1 MIKEAIAKLAERID
15 LEEHEMSEVVEMMME
30 GEATPGQ
37 ISAFLIALRMKGE
50 SVSEITGAARVMLD
64 KATRL
69 NSKHEVIVDLCGT
82 GGDRQG
88 TFNVSTAAAFVV
100 AGAGVPVA
108 KHGNRSVS
116 SYVGS
121 ADVLE
126 ALGADI
132 NHSAEVA
139 RKCLDEAGIVF
150 LFAPLYHPA
159 MKNVAGPR
167 KDIGVRTIFNILGP
181 IANPA
186 GVRHQVIGVYSE
198 MLLDPMVKVLR
209 NLGHKSAMVV
219 HGSDSMDE
227 ITVTGKTIVAELRDG
242 MVKKYQFDPADI
254 GIKRWS
260 ANELKGGRTAKEN
273 AKLLLSVLKGEERE
287 AKRDIVLINAAAAIY
302 VSETSPDINDALGRA
317 AESIDSGKALSKLNE
332 LVKITKDK
340 QSPKDG

>member
-1 MIKEAIAKLAERID
+1 MIKEAIAKVVERID
-15 LEEHEMSEVVEMMME
+15 LEEHEMSDVVEMMME

-37 ISAFLIALRMKGE
+37 ISAFLVALRMKGE
-50 SVSEITGAARVMLD
+50 SVSEITGAAKVMLD
-64 KATRL
+64 KATRIQ
-69 NSKHEVIVDLCGT
+69 SGHEVVVDLCGT

-126 ALGADI
+126 ALGVDI
-132 NHSAEVA
+132 THSAEVA

-167 KDIGVRTIFNILGP
+167 KEIGVRTIFNILGP
-181 IANPA
+181 IVNPA
-186 GVRHQVIGVYSE
+186 GVKHQVVGVYSE
-198 MLLDPMVKVLR
+198 VLLDPVVKVLR

-219 HGSDSMDE
+219 HGADSMDE
-227 ITVTGKTIVAELRDG
+227 ITVTGKTVVAELKDG
-242 MVKKYQFDPADI
+242 MVKKYQFDPLDL
-254 GIKRWS
+254 GIKRRNIS
-260 ANELKGGRTAKEN
+260 ELKGGRTAKEN
-273 AKLLLSVLKGEERE
+273 ARIFRSILKGEEKE

-302 VSETSPDINDALGRA
+302 VSETSPDLREALERA
-317 AESIDSGKALSKLNE
+317 VESLDSGRALSKLEE
-332 LVKITKDK
+332 LAKLTKDK
-340 QSPKDG
+340 

>member
-1 MIKEAIAKLAERID
+1 MIKEAIAKVVERID
-15 LEEHEMSEVVEMMME
+15 LEEHEMSDVVEMMMD

-37 ISAFLIALRMKGE
+37 ISSFLVALRMKGE

-64 KATRL
+64 KAARIQ
-69 NSKHEVIVDLCGT
+69 SRHEVVVDLCGT
-82 GGDRQG
+82 GGDSQG

-126 ALGADI
+126 ALGIDI

-167 KDIGVRTIFNILGP
+167 KEIGVRTIFNILGP
-181 IANPA
+181 ICNPA
-186 GVRHQVIGVYSE
+186 GVRHQVVGVYSE
-198 MLLDPMVKVLR
+198 VLLDPIVKVLR

-219 HGSDSMDE
+219 HGTDSMDE
-227 ITVTGKTIVAELRDG
+227 ITVTGKTVVAELKDG
-242 MVKKYQFDPADI
+242 MVKKYQLDPLDL
-254 GIKRWS
+254 GLKRRNLS
-260 ANELKGGRTAKEN
+260 ELKGGRTAKEN
-273 AKLLLSVLKGEERE
+273 ARIFRSILKGEEKE
-287 AKRDIVLINAAAAIY
+287 ARRDIVLLNAAAAIY
-302 VSETSPDINDALGRA
+302 VSEKSPDLREAFERA
-317 AESIDSGKALSKLNE
+317 EDSLDSGNALSKLEE
-332 LVKITKDK
+332 LARITKGK
-340 QSPKDG
+340 

>member
-1 MIKEAIAKLAERID
+1 MIKEAMAKVVERID

-30 GEATPGQ
+30 GEATPSQ
-37 ISAFLIALRMKGE
+37 ISAFLVALRMKGE
-50 SVSEITGAARVMLD
+50 SVAEITGAAKVMLD
-64 KATRL
+64 KAARI
-69 NSKHEVIVDLCGT
+69 NSRHEVIVDLCGT

-116 SYVGS
+116 SFVGS

-126 ALGADI
+126 ALGVDI
-132 NHSAEVA
+132 NHSPEVA
-139 RKCLDEAGIVF
+139 RNCLDETGIVF

-167 KDIGVRTIFNILGP
+167 KEIGVRTVFNILGP
-181 IANPA
+181 ISNPA
-186 GVRHQVIGVYSE
+186 GVRHQVVGVYSE
-198 MLLDPMVKVLR
+198 MLLDPIVKVLR

-227 ITVTGKTIVAELRDG
+227 ITVTGKTVIAELRDG
-242 MVKKYQFDPADI
+242 MVKKYQFDPSDV

-260 ANELKGGRTAKEN
+260 ANDLKGGRTAKEN
-273 AKLLLSVLKGEERE
+273 ARILKSILKGEEKGAR
-287 AKRDIVLINAAAAIY
+287 RDITLINAASAIY
-302 VSETSPDINDALGRA
+302 VSESSPDIVEALERA
-317 AESIDSGKALSKLNE
+317 VDSIDSGKALSKLDE
-332 LVKITKDK
+332 LVKFTKNK
-340 QSPKDG
+340 